1 MPVVWE
7 PTTDVNT
14 PVVVV
19 VVHFQRALLPLQVR
33 EVKVEPVLFLTSPVR
48 HPVMPLVVEVV
59 RLLVQLEL
67 PEVHVLRARSRQPSL
82 LLQVQVLTP
91 HTPEQ

>member
-1 MPVVWE
+1 MPVVLE
-7 PTTDVNT
+7 PTGPIKGPPNT
-14 PVVVV
+14 PAAAAAA
-19 VVHFQRALLPLQVR
+19 HFQRALLPLQVR

-67 PEVHVLRARSRQPSL
+67 PEVLAPQDK
-82 LLQVQVLTP
+82 
-91 HTPEQ
+91 